1 MVDYVT
7 ITDAQI
13 DPEAP
18 ITSELMS
25 ALRDNPIAIAEG
37 APGAPTV
44 AARNVR
50 QTGSATWYPPSGPH
64 QLNSGTLSLQEG
76 KYIVSMTASF
86 LLRAFE
92 NPYYANISLYHYR
105 NGTSVL
111 LDNQNVLV
119 SPPESTVNFVYT
131 RDIFDIYVGDYFY
144 MLQADTSE
152 GSAQNTTATLT
163 LEITGPYKTEGYITA
178 MSSS

>member
-7 ITDAQI
+7 ITDAQV

-18 ITSELMS
+18 ITSELMT

-50 QTGSATWYPPSGPH
+50 QTGSATWSPQTGPH

-76 KYIVSMTASF
+76 KYIVSLTATFNLDSDGDVYIADV
-86 LLRAFE
+86 R
-92 NPYYANISLYHYR
+92 LYHHR
-105 NGTSVL
+105 NGVDVL
-111 LDNQNVLV
+111 LNSATPTVPT
-119 SPPESTVNFVYT
+119 SGSTTSFVYD

-144 MLQADTSE
+144 MLQPDESE
-152 GSAQNTTATLT
+152 GNAQNTTATLT

-178 MSSS
+178 MSNS